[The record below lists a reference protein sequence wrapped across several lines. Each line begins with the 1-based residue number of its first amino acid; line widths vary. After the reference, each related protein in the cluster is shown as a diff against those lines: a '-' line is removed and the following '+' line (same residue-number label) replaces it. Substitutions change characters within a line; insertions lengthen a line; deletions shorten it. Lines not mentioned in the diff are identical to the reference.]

1 MIVLAD
7 VHNLRI
13 IFTIAWVIAQ
23 RFHADFLTFIDHY
36 VVVIAIAAPIVE
48 VYPDA
53 LERVIP

>member
-1 MIVLAD
+1 
-7 VHNLRI
+7 
-13 IFTIAWVIAQ
+13 VIAQ

-48 VYPDA
+48 VYEDA